1 MKMGKII
8 LMPVTVLNIFFFLFG
23 SYWNDRELKRL
34 PCFNDEFILDP
45 HAQSCSDNACVPC
58 LQR

>member
-8 LMPVTVLNIFFFLFG
+8 LMPVTILNIFFFLFG

-34 PCFNDEFILDP
+34 PCFNGGFILDP
-45 HAQSCSDNACVPC
+45 HPQSYSDSVCAPCS
-58 LQR
+58 QR